1 MHLTQEWPVI
11 LEKAFKRFTDTAP
24 SADAYRSNL
33 NDAIEEGF
41 ARLYTL
47 GVITEKED
55 LKIFLESYTNFQ
67 GALSEVITDD
77 NSVFELENLI
87 RQLDNMY
94 KKYVD

>member
-1 MHLTQEWPVI
+1 MNFKQEWPVV
-11 LEKAFKRFTDTAP
+11 LEKAFTRFTASAP
-24 SADAYRSNL
+24 GADAYRSNL

-41 ARLYTL
+41 ARLYSL

-55 LKIFLESYTNFQ
+55 LKLFLESYTNFQ